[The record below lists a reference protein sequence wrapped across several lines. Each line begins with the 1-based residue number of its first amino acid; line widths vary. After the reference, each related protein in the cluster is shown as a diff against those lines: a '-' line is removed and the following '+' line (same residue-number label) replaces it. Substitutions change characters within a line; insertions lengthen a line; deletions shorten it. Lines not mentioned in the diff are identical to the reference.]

1 LQAKPLPVI
10 RVYVSPKGVFKLDSP
25 PTDEGG
31 VASHPETIYDFCQR
45 AMPVIKMLDAA
56 IRNGHETER

>member
-1 LQAKPLPVI
+1 LPKPLPVI
-10 RVYVSPKGVFKLDSP
+10 RVYVSPRGVFKLDSP
-25 PTDEGG
+25 RDDEVG

-56 IRNGHETER
+56 IRNWRGTEK